1 MKTIKTNPN
10 VIRRNVAGEDIL
22 IPIGDS
28 ALEHNGLFV
37 LTPTGAEIWDALVEG
52 KSLEEIVAN
61 IAEEYG
67 IDTETIRKDVLGL
80 IEKLA
85 NLGLVTE

>member
-1 MKTIKTNPN
+1 MKAIKTNPN

-22 IPIGDS
+22 IPVGDS

-52 KSLEEIVAN
+52 KSIEEIVAN
-61 IAEEYG
+61 MTRAYDVDA
-67 IDTETIRKDVLGL
+67 DTLREDILGL

-85 NLGLVTE
+85 KLGLVTE

>member
-28 ALEHNGLFV
+28 ALEHNGLLV

-85 NLGLVTE
+85 QLGLVTE

>member
-67 IDTETIRKDVLGL
+67 IDTETIRKDVLEL

-85 NLGLVTE
+85 QLGLVTE

>member
-1 MKTIKTNPN
+1 MKAVKTNPN

-22 IPIGDS
+22 IPIGSS

-37 LTPTGAEIWDALVEG
+37 LPPTGAEVWDALVEE
-52 KSLEEIVAN
+52 KPIDEIVATMS
-61 IAEEYG
+61 EEYG
-67 IDTETIRKDVLGL
+67 VDPAVIREDVLQL

-85 NLGLVTE
+85 KMGLVSQ

>member
-61 IAEEYG
+61 MAEEYD
-67 IDTETIRKDVLGL
+67 IDTETLRKDVLGL

-85 NLGLVTE
+85 KLGLVTE

>member
-85 NLGLVTE
+85 QLGLVTE

>member
-52 KSLEEIVAN
+52 KSLEEIVTN
-61 IAEEYG
+61 MAEEYD
-67 IDTETIRKDVLGL
+67 IDTETLRKDVLGL

-85 NLGLVTE
+85 KLGLVTE

>member
-61 IAEEYG
+61 MAEEYG
-67 IDTETIRKDVLGL
+67 IDTETIRKDMLGL

-85 NLGLVTE
+85 QLGLVTE